1 MSENT
6 PGLGLSPHTGP
17 SLDLVDSG
25 SERIIGRRDGPIG
38 WLIFNNPLRRNAVS
52 LDMWEAIPR
61 VLADFEADPDIRVI
75 VLTGA
80 GEQAFVSGADI
91 SQFEAERASPEAN
104 ARYGLV
110 SGLGQAAIQR
120 LEKPSIAMI
129 QGYCIGGGL
138 AVALS
143 CDLRIAAEGSKF
155 GIPAARLGLGY
166 EFPGVLKLTETV
178 GPAFAKEIF
187 FTARQ
192 FEADEAYEM
201 GLINRVVPSG
211 DLELTVRQMAE
222 TIGANAPLTVKAAK
236 LAVNEA
242 MRDPAKRDLARVDA
256 AVSACFA
263 SEDYKEGRAAFLEK
277 RPARFQGR

>member
-1 MSENT
+1 MSEH
-6 PGLGLSPHTGP
+6 GLGLSPHTGP
-17 SLDLVDSG
+17 ALDLVDSG
-25 SERIIGRRDGPIG
+25 TERIIGRRDGPIG

-61 VLADFEADPDIRVI
+61 VLADYEADPDIRVI
-75 VLTGA
+75 VVTGA
-80 GEQAFVSGADI
+80 GDQAFVSGADI

-104 ARYGLV
+104 ARYGQV
-110 SGLGQAAIQR
+110 SGAGQNALQR
-120 LEKPSIAMI
+120 LTKPSIAMI

-138 AVALS
+138 AVALA

-192 FEADEAYEM
+192 FDAAEAYEM

-211 DLELTVRQMAE
+211 DLEVTVREMAE
-222 TIGANAPLTVKAAK
+222 AIGHNAPLTVRAAK

-242 MRDPAKRDLARVDA
+242 MKDPARRDLPKVDA
-256 AVSACFA
+256 AVAACFA
-263 SEDYKEGRAAFLEK
+263 SDDYKEGRAAFLEK
-277 RPARFQGR
+277 RLARFKGQ